1 MFLTVCTL
9 IFLITALVYIICLV
23 FDVDPPEEEQQF
35 DSWLGAA
42 MAVGSAWAAANH
54 EPTLKEQL
62 MKPIKVISS
71 KLVGK
76 IALIISAGVVIY
88 YAYKAIDWLFRGI
101 WMIVTSKPFLL
112 TIGFLALAASIFFTF
127 RIIKRIK
134 VENARKQNWRM
145 CRILEDEIRDR
156 VSIPVPEGA
165 VTTSNYYDVK
175 QRLKGFTADEEGAEQ
190 LGKTERFDKRLRF
203 FYDLSIRAEAG
214 PSVFESFTEALDVA
228 EKSGNTELLRK
239 DNDENRI
246 LSNKP
251 LKQENVLTKYYS
263 ELEDDRVSPLYDQLL
278 ATAEQ
283 DTSATGVLGLVTLGL
298 ATDKNKVTKKT
309 QQLRNLYEAAL
320 SEVQELRKTATGIN
334 EILKYTRVCAYR
346 NIFLGAEL
354 LNYIRDN
361 AGGKSLKTVSDSIN
375 VDFNFDIPDFNN
387 KELSINTIGV
397 LGSSIRST
405 LNYYGSNQEAANYA
419 VENPKAA
426 LLTTGLKMIG
436 DYFEKRAEVID
447 NNLNQQAEIIELF
460 PKVVD
465 GYLEG
470 KSNTLRAIEIIR
482 AIINANKGFIKI
494 YAPLREKVF
503 QEGIVPSLT
512 ELQQLAIATNEY
524 NKISKTEL

>member
-54 EPTLKEQL
+54 EPTQKEQL

-134 VENARKQNWRM
+134 VENARKQNWQM

-165 VTTSNYYDVK
+165 VTTSNYFDVK

-228 EKSGNTELLRK
+228 EKSGNT
-239 DNDENRI
+239 
-246 LSNKP
+246 
-251 LKQENVLTKYYS
+251 
-263 ELEDDRVSPLYDQLL
+263 
-278 ATAEQ
+278 
-283 DTSATGVLGLVTLGL
+283 GL
-298 ATDKNKVTKKT
+298 
-309 QQLRNLYEAAL
+309 Q
-320 SEVQELRKTATGIN
+320 
-334 EILKYTRVCAYR
+334 ILK
-346 NIFLGAEL
+346 NF
-354 LNYIRDN
+354 
-361 AGGKSLKTVSDSIN
+361 GG
-375 VDFNFDIPDFNN
+375 
-387 KELSINTIGV
+387 
-397 LGSSIRST
+397 
-405 LNYYGSNQEAANYA
+405 
-419 VENPKAA
+419 
-426 LLTTGLKMIG
+426 
-436 DYFEKRAEVID
+436 
-447 NNLNQQAEIIELF
+447 
-460 PKVVD
+460 
-465 GYLEG
+465 
-470 KSNTLRAIEIIR
+470 LRQR
-482 AIINANKGFIKI
+482 
-494 YAPLREKVF
+494 
-503 QEGIVPSLT
+503 
-512 ELQQLAIATNEY
+512 
-524 NKISKTEL
+524 